1 MKGAPHIDIVEDDE
15 AVSESLVA
23 LLTAY
28 GYVATVFP
36 TAERFLENTS
46 TEPVCILLDV
56 RLPDMDGVE
65 ALQRYRALGGAAPVI
80 VMTGHADV
88 SLAVEVMRAGAQ
100 DFFEKPFDDRD
111 LIARIDE
118 LKQDAVRNRGPFDA
132 LTPRETDVMR
142 EMVAGRANKVIAHRL
157 GLSPKTV
164 EVHRGR
170 VMIKSGATSLAD
182 LVRMAIKA
190 GVDPKPFD

>member
-1 MKGAPHIDIVEDDE
+1 M
-15 AVSESLVA
+15 
-23 LLTAY
+23 
-28 GYVATVFP
+28 
-36 TAERFLENTS
+36 
-46 TEPVCILLDV
+46 
-56 RLPDMDGVE
+56 PDMDGVE

-118 LKQDAVRNRGPFDA
+118 IKQDAVRNRGPFDA

-170 VMIKSGATSLAD
+170 VMIRSGATSLAD